1 MRVPFSAIY
10 SFLRTN
16 PAHRIKELDSLKLE
30 DKVKSALK
38 AKVYLMYAQNYTQVG
53 LLQGYRNELQRVCEK
68 QKPEGSTLNFAGCQ
82 WKINVVLSTNYI
94 NKVLRPEVHLE
105 I

>member
-1 MRVPFSAIY
+1 
-10 SFLRTN
+10 
-16 PAHRIKELDSLKLE
+16 
-30 DKVKSALK
+30 
-38 AKVYLMYAQNYTQVG
+38 MYAQNYTQVG

-68 QKPEGSTLNFAGCQ
+68 QKPEGQTLNFAGCQ

-105 I
+105 IQTKEGIKVHMTVSVERFEELRR